1 MNNRINVFTFRV
13 LLQRGKSKID
23 AKDKDGFTPLLRCCQ
38 ESPMAKD
45 DPNESEAKKTE
56 DKSNQ
61 DNFRAEIIKLL
72 VGKGANMK
80 AKGNFL
86 PFFYEM
92 T

>member
-1 MNNRINVFTFRV
+1 
-13 LLQRGKSKID
+13 
-23 AKDKDGFTPLLRCCQ
+23 
-38 ESPMAKD
+38 MAKD

-80 AKGNFL
+80 AKGTFL
-86 PFFYEM
+86 PLFYKM

>member
-1 MNNRINVFTFRV
+1 MF
-13 LLQRGKSKID
+13 LLSGYYYKGENLKLML
-23 AKDKDGFTPLLRCCQ
+23 KTDGFTPLLRCCQ

-80 AKGNFL
+80 AKGTFL